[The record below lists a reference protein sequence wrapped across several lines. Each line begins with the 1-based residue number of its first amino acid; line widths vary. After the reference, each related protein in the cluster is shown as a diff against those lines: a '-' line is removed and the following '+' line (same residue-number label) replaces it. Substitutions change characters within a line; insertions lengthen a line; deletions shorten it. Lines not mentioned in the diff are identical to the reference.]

1 MDVVLCRSY
10 FFLHARFLLHAHC
23 GPGALGVAPWN
34 VRRLVGG
41 LLVACL
47 GVCAAAPSEAR
58 AQDTRTGAL
67 SGRVVEAAS
76 DTPLPNATVA
86 LWTETD
92 TDSTLVTGTTTDAE
106 GRFSLPGV
114 PAQPYVLRVSYVG
127 YTTRRRPGTRPAE
140 GGRDLGTI
148 RLSRTTAVQEEVQV
162 TADRPAARL
171 ETDRNVYNTADRAL
185 SAGGSARG
193 VLEDLPSIR
202 IDLDGS
208 ISYRGNES
216 VSLYINGEPAS
227 LQGQSL
233 VSYLESLSAS
243 AVKQVEVIPNPS
255 AKYEPEGMSGIINIV
270 LRRDL
275 EAKWNGGLT
284 LGGERDANDRYGG
297 NVSANA
303 GIQAGGWRVVSS
315 YAYRQEGEEDS
326 DARLVEQ
333 FADDGGPSSWVEQSG
348 FEEERERSHSIRSD
362 VDYTFDQGTA
372 LGLEASVSLR
382 RDAEDGTSDYWEYTG
397 DAQPRPSF
405 ARDALTLQDRYVR
418 LLDNSSA
425 DETFDGRLDVSHD
438 FSEDH
443 SLSAQLRYDR
453 DLEGEDGTY
462 SIYSVQDGTRSPA
475 PRDQEIDEVNED
487 EQDGSLELDYTRP
500 LGAFSL
506 ETGYKGTLRRLDSD
520 QTYGTRGR
528 ARETVFTFDEYIHA
542 AYGILSRGVG
552 PFRAEVGLR
561 AETVRTTFDLSSQNE
576 VTNSSYVS
584 LYPSAFLTYK
594 PNQRQQARLSYSK
607 RVDRPGLW
615 DINPIEDNE
624 NPTFQER
631 GNPGLDPEYIH
642 SFELSLTQRW
652 TMASVSVTPYLRH
665 TVNEIEEVRFEEER
679 PSGETVIIRQAQNL
693 STSTSYGTELVATL
707 NVGDRLEGTVSG
719 NVYRAVTDGS
729 NLTTDLSQDALLFS
743 GRANLRAKLRD
754 GLQLELSQY
763 YRPARD
769 IPPQGRIDRFT
780 STELGLQQT
789 LFGGDGSLTLRVEDL
804 FNATQMDM
812 WYRDQDLYQESTF
825 QWGTREFALTFQY
838 NFGSGPSPD
847 ARGGRDYR

>member
-10 FFLHARFLLHAHC
+10 FSLHARC
-23 GPGALGVAPWN
+23 GPSALGVAPWN

-47 GVCAAAPSEAR
+47 GVCAAVPSEAR
-58 AQDTRTGAL
+58 AQATRTGAL

-92 TDSTLVTGTTTDAE
+92 TDSTLITGTTTDAE
-106 GRFSLPGV
+106 GRFSLTGV
-114 PAQPYVLRVSYVG
+114 PTQPYVLRVSYVG
-127 YTTRRRPGTRPAE
+127 YTARRRSGTRPTE

-171 ETDRNVYNTADRAL
+171 ETDRTVYNTADRAL

-243 AVKQVEVIPNPS
+243 AIKQVEVIPNPS

-275 EAKWNGGLT
+275 EARWNGGLT
-284 LGGERDANDRYGG
+284 LGGERSANDRYGG

-333 FADDGGPSSWVEQSG
+333 VADDGGPSSWVEQSG
-348 FEEERERSHSIRSD
+348 FEKERERSHSIRSD
-362 VDYTFDQGTA
+362 VDYTFDQGTS

-425 DETFDGRLDVSHD
+425 DETFDGRLDASHE

-487 EQDGSLELDYTRP
+487 EQDASLELDYTRP

-520 QTYGTRGR
+520 RSGSGAAQ
-528 ARETVFTFDEYIHA
+528 AFTFDEVIHA
-542 AYGILSRGVG
+542 AYGIVRDEWGVLK
-552 PFRAEVGLR
+552 AEAGLR
-561 AETVRTTFDLSSQNE
+561 AETVQTTFNLTGDADATESR
-576 VTNSSYVS
+576 YVS
-584 LYPSAFLTYK
+584 LYPSAFLTYE
-594 PNQRQQARLSYSK
+594 PSERRQARLSYSK
-607 RVDRPGLW
+607 RVDRPSLW
-615 DINPIEDNE
+615 AINPIDDNE
-624 NPTFQER
+624 NPTFRSR
-631 GNPGLDPEYIH
+631 GNPGLEPEYIH
-642 SFELSLTQRW
+642 SFELTATQRW
-652 TMASVSVTPYLRH
+652 GLGSVTVTPYVRH
-665 TVNEIEEVRFEEER
+665 TVNEIERVETE
-679 PSGETVIIRQAQNL
+679 ETVNGRTITVRQAQNL
-693 STSTSYGTELVATL
+693 TSSTSYGTELVGTFSWT
-707 NVGDRLEGTVSG
+707 DRVEGTLSVNG
-719 NVYRAVTDGS
+719 YRSVTDGS
-729 NLTTDLSQDALLFS
+729 NLSTDLSNDALRLS
-743 GRANLRAKLRD
+743 TQATVRSTLRD
-754 GLQLELSQY
+754 GLRLEVNQR
-763 YRPARD
+763 YRPATD
-769 IPPQGRIDRFT
+769 IPGGRIDRRA
-780 STELGLQQT
+780 STEVALQQK
-789 LFGGDGSLTLRVEDL
+789 LFDGDGTVTLRVDNL
-804 FNATQMDM
+804 FNDNQFRVQRRTSDF
-812 WYRDQDLYQESTF
+812 YQDSEF
-825 QWGTREFALTFQY
+825 QWGTREVSLSLQYTFGANPKNQ
-838 NFGSGPSPD
+838 
-847 ARGGRDYR
+847 GRSSD